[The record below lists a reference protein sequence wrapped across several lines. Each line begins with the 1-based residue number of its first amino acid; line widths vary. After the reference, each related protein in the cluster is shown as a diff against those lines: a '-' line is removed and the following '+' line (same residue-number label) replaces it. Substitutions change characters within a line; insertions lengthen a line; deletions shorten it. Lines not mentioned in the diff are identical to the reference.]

1 MFERL
6 FQVGRDVRERSD
18 LRGLLDDCRQ
28 LLSARGES
36 NSLVI
41 AARALERYRRLSP
54 EAVARFFDA
63 LAAEFDPDPAEVLRR
78 AESYAMTRAPDALIE
93 LWRAAESPRQELLR
107 RLNRAPDATAQ
118 IVAMRAR
125 LVSRMQTHPELRAVE
140 ADFQH
145 LLSSWFNPGFL
156 DLVQVDWSSPA
167 SLLEKLIQHEAV
179 HRIDGWSDL
188 RRRLEPDRRCFAYFH
203 PALPGEPLIF
213 VEVALLDAM
222 PDAIAPLLDR
232 REAVDARDDRFRV
245 AAFYSISNC
254 QPGLRGVNLGDFL
267 IKRVAERLQAE
278 QPKLKTF
285 CTLSPVP
292 GFAAWLSKLE
302 SVRSLP
308 TLQAPRVKPAVLRE
322 LDDALR
328 AMRARYGHDLLALVD
343 ASATSVC
350 RAAANEGAGEA
361 RADASFA
368 GADEGTR
375 AGGSTRA
382 GDAALVFVDG
392 EGEGA
397 IAASDSA
404 TKARPNA
411 ATSIAATDDDRSST
425 MDRFRVEPA
434 SPVPGDRDA
443 DLRTLQRLCA
453 LYLLQTSP
461 TEQRPSDPVARFHL
475 NNGAR
480 LERIN
485 VGADLSRKGLRQSL
499 GLMVNY
505 LYDLDQVEANHERF
519 VGERVSASRAVLA
532 LL

>member
-1 MFERL
+1 MRTRKPAVFERL
-6 FQVGRDVRERSD
+6 LQVGRDVRERND

-54 EAVARFFDA
+54 DVVARFFDA

-118 IVAMRAR
+118 IVAMRAKLLAR
-125 LVSRMQTHPELRAVE
+125 LATHPELRAVE
-140 ADFQH
+140 ADFEH

-156 DLVQVDWSSPA
+156 NLVQVDWSSPA

-179 HRIDGWSDL
+179 HQIDGWSDL

-232 REAVDARDDRFRV
+232 RGSVDDRDDRYRV

-278 QPKLKTF
+278 VSTLKTF
-285 CTLSPVP
+285 CTLSPIP
-292 GFAAWLSKLE
+292 GFAAWLARLD
-302 SVRSLP
+302 SVQSIE
-308 TLQAPRVKPAVLRE
+308 APRVKASMLRE
-322 LDDALR
+322 LDEALR
-328 AMRARYGHDLLALVD
+328 TLRARHGRDLLGLVQPKGAPSSKPETDAEGRRIGRRSQDEVLAPALAAVD
-343 ASATSVC
+343 GSVVASQAVVPMRKDEALPTSTSDD
-350 RAAANEGAGEA
+350 RAV
-361 RADASFA
+361 
-368 GADEGTR
+368 
-375 AGGSTRA
+375 A
-382 GDAALVFVDG
+382 GD
-392 EGEGA
+392 
-397 IAASDSA
+397 
-404 TKARPNA
+404 
-411 ATSIAATDDDRSST
+411 RS
-425 MDRFRVEPA
+425 
-434 SPVPGDRDA
+434 A
-443 DLRTLQRLCA
+443 DLRVLQRLCA
-453 LYLLQTSP
+453 LFLLQTSP
-461 TEQRPSDPVARFHL
+461 SEQRPSDPVARFHL

-505 LYDLDQVEANHERF
+505 LYDLEQIEANHEKF
-519 VGERVSASRAVLA
+519 VGDRVSASRAVLS

>member
-6 FQVGRDVRERSD
+6 LQVGRDVRERND

-54 EAVARFFDA
+54 DAEARFFDA
-63 LAAEFDPDPAEVLRR
+63 LAAEFDPDPSEVLRR
-78 AESYAMTRAPDALIE
+78 AESYAMTRAPEALIG

-118 IVAMRAR
+118 IVAMRAKILAR
-125 LVSRMQTHPELRAVE
+125 LPTHPELRAVD
-140 ADFQH
+140 ADFHH

-156 DLVQVDWSSPA
+156 NLVQFDWSSPA

-179 HRIDGWSDL
+179 HQIDGWGDL

-213 VEVALLDAM
+213 VEVALLDTM
-222 PDAIAPLLDR
+222 PDAIAPLLGRRTSTEARHDR
-232 REAVDARDDRFRV
+232 YKV
-245 AAFYSISNC
+245 ATFYSISNC
-254 QPGLRGVNLGDFL
+254 QPGLRGVSLGDFL

-278 QPKLKTF
+278 VPTLKTF
-285 CTLSPVP
+285 CTLSPIP
-292 GFAAWLSKLE
+292 GFAAWLARLD
-302 SVRSLP
+302 SVQSVE
-308 TLQAPRVKPAVLRE
+308 AARVKPSVLRE
-322 LDDALR
+322 LDDALHALR
-328 AMRARYGHDLLALVD
+328 ERYGRDLLALVQPPG
-343 ASATSVC
+343 ASPKTGGVA
-350 RAAANEGAGEA
+350 RRRGNDAAALAPAGGEA
-361 RADASFA
+361 LLAAPQAVS
-368 GADEGTR
+368 
-375 AGGSTRA
+375 STRVA
-382 GDAALVFVDG
+382 EPA
-392 EGEGA
+392 
-397 IAASDSA
+397 
-404 TKARPNA
+404 
-411 ATSIAATDDDRSST
+411 
-425 MDRFRVEPA
+425 PA
-434 SPVPGDRDA
+434 SPPGDEDAATGDRAA

-453 LYLLQTSP
+453 LYLVQTSP
-461 TEQRPSDPVARFHL
+461 TDQRPSDPVARFHL

-480 LERIN
+480 LERID

-505 LYDLDQVEANHERF
+505 LYDLDQIEANHEKF
-519 VGERVSASRAVLA
+519 AGDRVSASRAVLS

>member
-6 FQVGRDVRERSD
+6 LQVGRDVRERGD

-28 LLSARGES
+28 LLGARGES

-54 EAVARFFDA
+54 EAAARFFDA

-78 AESYAMTRAPDALIE
+78 AESYAMTRAPEALIE

-118 IVAMRAR
+118 IVAMRAKILAR
-125 LVSRMQTHPELRAVE
+125 LPTHPELKAVD
-140 ADFQH
+140 ADFHH

-156 DLVQVDWSSPA
+156 DLVQVDWNSPA
-167 SLLEKLIQHEAV
+167 RLLEKLIQHEAV
-179 HRIDGWSDL
+179 HRIDGWNDL
-188 RRRLEPDRRCFAYFH
+188 RRRLEPDRRCFAFFH
-203 PALPGEPLIF
+203 PALPDEPLIF

-222 PDAIAPLLDR
+222 PEAIAPLLDR
-232 REAVDARDDRFRV
+232 RAPEDARDGRFRV

-254 QPGLRGVNLGDFL
+254 QPGLRGVSLGDFL

-278 QPKLKTF
+278 QPKLKIF

-292 GFAAWLSKLE
+292 GFAAWLARLE
-302 SVRSLP
+302 S
-308 TLQAPRVKPAVLRE
+308 LQSIEAPRVKPSVLRE

-328 AMRARYGHDLLALVD
+328 GLRERYGRDLLALVQPQLQQLQVQ
-343 ASATSVC
+343 AQAA
-350 RAAANEGAGEA
+350 RAGEGAVVA
-361 RADASFA
+361 LRA
-368 GADEGTR
+368 GAGPRNDAMTAVAAPAVASPIGESAGR
-375 AGGSTRA
+375 EAGGSL
-382 GDAALVFVDG
+382 G
-392 EGEGA
+392 
-397 IAASDSA
+397 
-404 TKARPNA
+404 
-411 ATSIAATDDDRSST
+411 TDDARAERT
-425 MDRFRVEPA
+425 
-434 SPVPGDRDA
+434 A

-461 TEQRPSDPVARFHL
+461 AEQRPSDPVARFHL

-480 LERIN
+480 LERIH
-485 VGADLSRKGLRQSL
+485 VGADLSRNGLRQSL

-505 LYDLDQVEANHERF
+505 LYDLEQIEANHERF
-519 VGERVSASRAVLA
+519 LGDRVSASRAVLS

>member
-1 MFERL
+1 VFERL
-6 FQVGRDVRERSD
+6 LQVGRDVRERND

-28 LLSARGES
+28 LLTARGES

-54 EAVARFFDA
+54 EAAARFFDA

-78 AESYAMTRAPDALIE
+78 AESYAMTRSPDALIE

-118 IVAMRAR
+118 IIAMRAR
-125 LVSRMQTHPELRAVE
+125 ILSRMQTHPELRAVD

-156 DLVQVDWSSPA
+156 NLVQVDWSSPA
-167 SLLEKLIQHEAV
+167 NLLEKLIQHEAV
-179 HRIDGWSDL
+179 HQIDGWSDL
-188 RRRLEPDRRCFAYFH
+188 RRRLEPDRRCFAFFH
-203 PALPGEPLIF
+203 PTLPGEPLIF

-222 PDAIAPLLDR
+222 PEAIAPLLERRRPSGDR
-232 REAVDARDDRFRV
+232 EDRYRV

-278 QPKLKTF
+278 QPRLKTF
-285 CTLSPVP
+285 CTLSPIP
-292 GFAAWLSKLE
+292 GFADWLAKLD
-302 SVRSLP
+302 SVPSVH
-308 TLQAPRVKPAVLRE
+308 APRVKPSVLRE

-328 AMRARYGHDLLALVD
+328 EMRARHGHDLLALV
-343 ASATSVC
+343 
-350 RAAANEGAGEA
+350 RPAAARRIERAHERDSSRGDGASRDAQAGGA
-361 RADASFA
+361 APAPALAANGRADAEA
-368 GADEGTR
+368 RVVAANDADEAT
-375 AGGSTRA
+375 AYAPSSA
-382 GDAALVFVDG
+382 
-392 EGEGA
+392 EGA
-397 IAASDSA
+397 VVAVQGAAKRRGEPQRPVVPDDEPAAS
-404 TKARPNA
+404 R
-411 ATSIAATDDDRSST
+411 
-425 MDRFRVEPA
+425 E
-434 SPVPGDRDA
+434 RDA

-461 TEQRPSDPVARFHL
+461 NDQRPSDPVARFHL

-505 LYDLDQVEANHERF
+505 LYDLDQIEANHERF
-519 VGERVSASRAVLA
+519 VGDRVSASRAVLS